1 MIFPILFEDAYF
13 IVAEKPSG
21 LPSQPTVDK
30 RRPDFY
36 SLLKKQL
43 QAERG
48 QSFYL
53 ALHHRLD
60 RDTSGLMIFAKTK
73 EANEPLAE
81 LFRQHKIQKTYL
93 CLTAPRPCPD
103 QWETLNHLQQVRDPK
118 LKKMKMRSV
127 RSGGDKAHTLFK
139 KLHIFPQGLLIQAQP
154 LTGRM
159 HQIRVHLA
167 EAGLGIFGDDI
178 YPSPKS
184 PLAPRLMLHAQKL
197 DWVHPFTQEAMH
209 VECSLPEDFLK
220 FQQLLT

>member
-1 MIFPILFEDAYF
+1 MIFNILFEDAYF
-13 IVAEKPSG
+13 IVSEKPSG

-36 SLLKKQL
+36 SLLKQQL
-43 QAERG
+43 QLDRG
-48 QSFYL
+48 KDFYL

-60 RDTSGLMIFAKTK
+60 RDTSGLMIFAKSK
-73 EANEPLAE
+73 EANEPLAN
-81 LFRQHKIQKTYL
+81 LFRQHKIQKTYV
-93 CLTAPRPCPD
+93 CLTALRSCPD
-103 QWETLNHLQQVRDPK
+103 QWETINHLQQIRDPE
-118 LKKMKMRSV
+118 LKKMKMKSV

-139 KLHIFPQGLLIQAQP
+139 KIESLNKGLFIQAQP

-184 PLAPRLMLHAQKL
+184 PQAPRLMLHAQQL
-197 DWVHPFTQEAMH
+197 DWVHPFTHEAIH
-209 VECSLPEDFLK
+209 IECPLPKDFLD
-220 FQQLLT
+220 FQNLLA